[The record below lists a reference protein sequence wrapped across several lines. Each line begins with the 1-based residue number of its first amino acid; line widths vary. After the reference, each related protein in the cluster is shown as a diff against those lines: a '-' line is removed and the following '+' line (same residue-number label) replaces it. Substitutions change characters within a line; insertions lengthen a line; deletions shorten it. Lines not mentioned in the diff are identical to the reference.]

1 MGAFIK
7 ILGMALVI
15 YTGFSLGNMRVKRVQ
30 QTLECLCEYQS
41 FLAFIQTLA
50 NGKGASPDEILQEA
64 KRQALYQKLDL
75 NKAEHLR
82 SYTLPEGL
90 PQKMQKLSE
99 VFAQIGTMPIEEMSQ
114 VLQMYKNIAEE
125 HKKDMSRTACEAR
138 ALYTKSGTIIGLL
151 IAILLF

>member
-30 QTLECLCEYQS
+30 QTLECLCEYQN

-50 NGKGASPDEILQEA
+50 NGKAASPDEILQEA
-64 KRQALYQKLDL
+64 KRQVLYQKLDL

-99 VFAQIGTMPIEEMSQ
+99 VFAQIGTMPTEEMSQ
-114 VLQMYKNIAEE
+114 VLQMYKNISEE
-125 HKKDMSRTACEAR
+125 HKKDMSRTAREAR
-138 ALYTKSGTIIGLL
+138 ALYTKAGTIIGLL

>member
-15 YTGFSLGNMRVKRVQ
+15 YTGFSLGNMRVKRIQ

-50 NGKGASPDEILQEA
+50 NSKGAFPDEILQEA

-82 SYTLPEGL
+82 SYTLPEWL
-90 PQKMQKLSE
+90 PQKMQNLSE
-99 VFAQIGTMPIEEMSQ
+99 VFAQIGTMPTEEMSQ
-114 VLQMYKNIAEE
+114 VLQIYKNIAEK
-125 HKKDMSRTACEAR
+125 HKKDMSRTACEAS
-138 ALYTKSGTIIGLL
+138 ALYTKAGAIIGLL